1 MAAISDNKYDVY
13 KWIIKVIDS
22 CETLDHIN
30 SAERLVER
38 FKVQSR
44 DIDLHFTLY
53 HKISIKVKFMKDEQS
68 R

>member
-1 MAAISDNKYDVY
+1 MAAISDNIYDIFSWVS
-13 KWIIKVIDS
+13 KVIDS
-22 CETLDHIN
+22 CKTLDHIN

-44 DIDLHFTLY
+44 DIDLHFKLY

>member
-1 MAAISDNKYDVY
+1 MAAISDNIYDIFS
-13 KWIIKVIDS
+13 WISKVIDS
-22 CETLDHIN
+22 CTTLDHIN

-44 DIDLHFTLY
+44 DIDLHFKLH
-53 HKISIKVKFMKDEQS
+53 HKISIKLKFMKDEQS

>member
-1 MAAISDNKYDVY
+1 MAAISDNIYDIFS
-13 KWIIKVIDS
+13 WISKVIDS
-22 CETLDHIN
+22 CTTLDHIN

-44 DIDLHFTLY
+44 DIDLHFKLY